1 MYLNKCQLIGNLT
14 RDPETKAL
22 PSGSNVTSFS
32 LATNRTWKDANG
44 QKQEAVDF
52 HNVVFFGKAG
62 DIIAQYCQKGS
73 QLYVEGRLTTR
84 SWDGQDGKKNY
95 RTEIVGEQFQFGNK
109 PKDDR
114 TGVYH
119 KPESTDEFD
128 ETKEMPSNW
137 DDRKTAKPKTMAKST
152 NPDYPSDDIN
162 PEDIPF

>member
-1 MYLNKCQLIGNLT
+1 MYLNKCQLVGNLT

-22 PSGSNVTSFS
+22 PSGINVTSFS

-84 SWDGQDGKKNY
+84 SWDDKDGKKNY
-95 RTEIVGEQFQFGNK
+95 RTEVVGEQFQFGNK
-109 PKDDR
+109 PKEAFGNGNTYRVNDS
-114 TGVYH
+114 V
-119 KPESTDEFD
+119 TDE
-128 ETKEMPSNW
+128 EIERNP
-137 DDRKTAKPKTMAKST
+137 RMAKST
-152 NPDYPSDDIN
+152 MPDYPNDDIN